1 MSSSAK
7 LAKAMRTIAQN
18 GGDVLIVSIA
28 LAPKCA
34 FWGFSPFFKCV
45 FYRSKCVALKERC

>member
-34 FWGFSPFFKCV
+34 FWGFSPFLSV
-45 FYRSKCVALKERC
+45 FFIAISVSR